1 VIVKGLKVL
10 DELDLAGKSTFT
22 PGPDPFTYAYIRL
35 TCKGTFT
42 GFHSNDGTGP
52 ADRQLVMNAIEE
64 FRAVVPIREPT
75 RLLSRGN
82 SSSSQLFAICCV
94 VVT

>member
-35 TCKGTFT
+35 TVQR
-42 GFHSNDGTGP
+42 NLYRIP
-52 ADRQLVMNAIEE
+52 LE
-64 FRAVVPIREPT
+64 
-75 RLLSRGN
+75 
-82 SSSSQLFAICCV
+82 
-94 VVT
+94 